1 MLLTLFIVTA
11 GQTPA
16 PSKSTSESP
25 SLSPSKSPTYSPT
38 ASPSTSPSAFPTES
52 PSVLLTTYP
61 SFSPTRSPIGH
72 SLCDNTNYH
81 GYDGIYKDGTL
92 SDAGCRSFCI
102 STIGLSGTPDVLR
115 GYVYTK
121 RFNHRCSCLVD
132 HPMSGTYSGINGV
145 FHGGTSAGVIGGWNQ
160 TDVND
165 AYCYKLYPT
174 VSPTKSPSK
183 SPSTSPTAN
192 PSVSPSA
199 PLSTSQTVSPTAS
212 PSVNR
217 ANSPYASPAANP
229 SVFPRFH
236 RAKARRRPQ
245 R

>member
-1 MLLTLFIVTA
+1 
-11 GQTPA
+11 
-16 PSKSTSESP
+16 
-25 SLSPSKSPTYSPT
+25 
-38 ASPSTSPSAFPTES
+38 
-52 PSVLLTTYP
+52 LLTTYP

-165 AYCYKLYPT
+165 AYCHKLYPT

-229 SVFPRFH
+229 SVFPRFTEQKPDDAPNGESQCLPQLIHRLCH
-236 RAKARRRPQ
+236 RASPLRRPPPKLPLSPSSVNVSTESFGLFNRHPSGGQ
-245 R
+245 PKF